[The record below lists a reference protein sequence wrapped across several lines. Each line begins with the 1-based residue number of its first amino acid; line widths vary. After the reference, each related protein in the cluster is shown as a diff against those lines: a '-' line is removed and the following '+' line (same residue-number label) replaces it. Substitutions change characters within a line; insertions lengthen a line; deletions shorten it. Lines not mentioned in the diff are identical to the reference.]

1 MYLLI
6 ASLSVPLASVREV
19 REGFTT
25 DAFTQCPEVYSE
37 NSCFSIIHGEEFST
51 LDLVFQTQ
59 EEFLHWTVGLRYLLA
74 KRSGTV
80 YLHDTTHA
88 TYQFLSI
95 LMQLWVYSH
104 FGFKRLFIL
113 WNLPSTVKKNCKVLR
128 RQFKSC
134 SPTWLGTEE
143 RVSPVY
149 SRSLS
154 NLFETNQKLQ
164 NYA

>member
-37 NSCFSIIHGEEFST
+37 NSCFSIIHGDEFST

-95 LMQLWVYSH
+95 LM
-104 FGFKRLFIL
+104 
-113 WNLPSTVKKNCKVLR
+113 
-128 RQFKSC
+128 
-134 SPTWLGTEE
+134 
-143 RVSPVY
+143 
-149 SRSLS
+149 
-154 NLFETNQKLQ
+154 
-164 NYA
+164 

>member
-6 ASLSVPLASVREV
+6 ASLLVPLASVREV

-37 NSCFSIIHGEEFST
+37 NSCFSIIHGDEFST

-88 TYQFLSI
+88 TYQFLSV

-104 FGFKRLFIL
+104 FGFKILFIL
-113 WNLPSTVKKNCKVLR
+113 
-128 RQFKSC
+128 
-134 SPTWLGTEE
+134 
-143 RVSPVY
+143 
-149 SRSLS
+149 
-154 NLFETNQKLQ
+154 
-164 NYA
+164 

>member
-1 MYLLI
+1 MK
-6 ASLSVPLASVREV
+6 
-19 REGFTT
+19 F
-25 DAFTQCPEVYSE
+25 AFD
-37 NSCFSIIHGEEFST
+37 GE
-51 LDLVFQTQ
+51 
-59 EEFLHWTVGLRYLLA
+59 
-74 KRSGTV
+74 
-80 YLHDTTHA
+80 
-88 TYQFLSI
+88 
-95 LMQLWVYSH
+95 
-104 FGFKRLFIL
+104 
-113 WNLPSTVKKNCKVLR
+113 KNCKVLR